1 MLNDP
6 RNLQMD
12 KNQQQPGIYVYERTV
27 SNASPVLK
35 ELLQLCKTVA
45 GGKSSAF
52 SYVHGNSALIPNLT
66 LWENLQLSC
75 PHELWDDFVKD
86 HHPAL
91 TSLISLIKEPYKK
104 AAFATDWECFL
115 ISLMKGVLEPTPHLL
130 VNMQENMFPPFIV
143 KTIKSAI
150 MKTSVEKV
158 VYLSTEAT
166 SMWLDCAHNLVKKN
180 GYAFV
185 FEEMNQEALRQHWV
199 A

>member
-12 KNQQQPGIYVYERTV
+12 KNQQQPGIYVYERAT
-27 SNASPVLK
+27 SSASPVLK

-52 SYVHGNSALIPNLT
+52 SYVHGNSSLIPNLS

-86 HHPAL
+86 QHPSIS
-91 TSLISLIKEPYKK
+91 SLIALIKEPYKK
-104 AAFATDWECFL
+104 AAFATNWECFL

-130 VNMQENMFPPFIV
+130 VNMQEDIFPAFIV

-150 MKTSVEKV
+150 MKTSVDKV

-166 SMWLDCAHNLVKKN
+166 SMWLDCAHNVVKKD

-185 FEEMNQEALRQHWV
+185 FEEMNQEALKRHWV

>member
-1 MLNDP
+1 MPNDP

-12 KNQQQPGIYVYERTV
+12 KNQQQPGIYVYERTA

-52 SYVHGNSALIPNLT
+52 SYVHGNSSLIPNLS

-75 PHELWDDFVKD
+75 PHELWEDFVKD
-86 HHPAL
+86 HHPSIS
-91 TSLISLIKEPYKK
+91 SLITLIKEPYKK
-104 AAFATDWECFL
+104 AAFATNWECFL

-130 VNMQENMFPPFIV
+130 VNMQEDIFPAFIV

-150 MKTSVEKV
+150 MKTSVNKV
-158 VYLSTEAT
+158 IYLSTEAT
-166 SMWLDCAHNLVKKN
+166 SMWLDCAHNLVKKD

-185 FEEMNQEALRQHWV
+185 FEEMNQEALKRHWV

>member
-1 MLNDP
+1 
-6 RNLQMD
+6 MD
-12 KNQQQPGIYVYERTV
+12 KNQQQPGIYVYER
-27 SNASPVLK
+27 SAPSSSPVLK

-45 GGKSSAF
+45 GGKSSGF
-52 SYVHGNSALIPNLT
+52 SYVHGSSSLIPNLS

-91 TSLISLIKEPYKK
+91 TSLIALVKEPYKK
-104 AAFATDWECFL
+104 AAFATNWECFL

-130 VNMQENMFPPFIV
+130 VDMEEDMFPPFIV

-150 MKTSVEKV
+150 MKSSVEKV
-158 VYLSTEAT
+158 VYLSSATT
-166 SMWLDCAHNLVKKN
+166 SMWLDCAHSLVKKN
-180 GYAFV
+180 GYSFV
-185 FEEMNQEALRQHWV
+185 FEEMNREELRRHWV

>member
-1 MLNDP
+1 MLKDP

-12 KNQQQPGIYVYERTV
+12 KSEQQPGIYVFERATP
-27 SNASPVLK
+27 SSSPVLK

-45 GGKSSAF
+45 GGKSSSF
-52 SYVHGNSALIPNLT
+52 SYAHGPSSLIPNLS

-75 PHELWDDFVKD
+75 PHELWDEFVKD

-91 TSLISLIKEPYKK
+91 SSLISLIKEPYKK
-104 AAFATDWECFL
+104 AAFATSWECFL

-130 VNMQENMFPPFIV
+130 VDMQEDIFPPFIV

-158 VYLSTEAT
+158 VFLSSAST
-166 SMWLDCAHNLVKKN
+166 SMWLDCAHHVVKRN
-180 GYAFV
+180 GYLFV
-185 FEEMNQEALRQHWV
+185 FEEMNREELRRHWV